1 MFSGR
6 HLSSKPDIL
15 DVNGNFDVSGLVGS
29 QTLLGRGGFGAVYGG
44 QVGSQQVAVKYFHRQ
59 TVNEFAK
66 VNI

>member
-1 MFSGR
+1 MFLGR

-15 DVNGNFDVSGLVGS
+15 DVNGNLDVSLVGS